1 MSRMELKEKLEEYGT
16 SEMAI
21 YTDGEILS
29 MLLGIEPGGVRLSDV
44 MRDAGSVKGIG
55 RKKAAVVD
63 ALREAV
69 FRIGRTGRSRADAI
83 RGPEDA
89 ADYVFH
95 HSRLRYEDKEHFCI
109 LGLNAKN
116 CVIGFEVISIGS
128 ATATITHPREIFRAA
143 LRMKAVA
150 IILVHNHPSGDVAP
164 SREDVQVTKRMAD
177 SGKILDIPVLD
188 HIIVGDGNFAS
199 LKDRGHMS

>member
-1 MSRMELKEKLEEYGT
+1 MSRMELREKLAEYGT
-16 SEMAI
+16 SQMAI

-29 MLLGIEPGGVRLSDV
+29 TLLGIEPEGASLSDV
-44 MRDAGSVKGIG
+44 MGDARSVKGIG
-55 RKKAAVVD
+55 KRKAAVVD
-63 ALREAV
+63 
-69 FRIGRTGRSRADAI
+69 
-83 RGPEDA
+83 
-89 ADYVFH
+89 
-95 HSRLRYEDKEHFCI
+95 
-109 LGLNAKN
+109 
-116 CVIGFEVISIGS
+116 
-128 ATATITHPREIFRAA
+128 A

>member
-1 MSRMELKEKLEEYGT
+1 MELKEKLEEYGT

-29 MLLGIEPGGVRLSDV
+29 MLLGIEPEGASLSDV
-44 MRDAGSVKGIG
+44 MRDARSVKGIG
-55 RKKAAVVD
+55 KRKAAVVD

-69 FRIGRTGRSRADAI
+69 FRIGKAGRSRADAI

-89 ADYVFH
+89 ADYVFRH
-95 HSRLRYEDKEHFCI
+95 ARLRYEDREHFCI
-109 LGLNAKN
+109 LGLNVKN

-143 LRMKAVA
+143 IRMKAVA

-199 LKDRGHMS
+199 LKEKGCLS